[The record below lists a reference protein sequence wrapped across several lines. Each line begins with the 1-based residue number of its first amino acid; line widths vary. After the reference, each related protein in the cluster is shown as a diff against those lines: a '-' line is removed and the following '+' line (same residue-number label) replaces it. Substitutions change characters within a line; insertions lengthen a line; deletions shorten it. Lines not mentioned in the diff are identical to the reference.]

1 MVDYNMAE
9 YGALVISLD
18 FEMMW
23 GNLERWTI
31 DGYGKTNVCNVR
43 LVIDRMLSLFDKYQ
57 VHATFA
63 TVGLLMHVNKAEAIE
78 FQPGIK
84 PTYNNSRLSP
94 YANHHI
100 ESIKDNNQKLY
111 FAPEVVRILQDTN
124 GIEIA
129 THTYCHYFCWE
140 NGQTKEQFEAD
151 IKKAVEVAEKKGVS
165 LKSIVFP
172 RNNVSEDYLDICV
185 KYGITSYRG
194 NPQKYFENKTGLARK
209 WMRVGRILDY
219 YLDLG
224 NKTSYKAPE
233 LRNGILNIPASRM
246 LRPYS
251 KKFRLLEPLRIR
263 RIKNE
268 LKYAAKH
275 NEIYHIWWHPHNFGA
290 NMDKNMA
297 ILEEVL
303 KSYSDCQK
311 KYGMTSLTMNEV
323 YNEYCKNG
331 E

>member
-1 MVDYNMAE
+1 MKQ
-9 YGALVISLD
+9 GCLVISLD
-18 FEMMW
+18 FELMW
-23 GNLERWTI
+23 GNLQKWTEE
-31 DGYGKTNVCNVR
+31 GYGQSNVVYVR
-43 LVIDRMLSLFDKYQ
+43 KAIDRMLHLFDKYG
-57 VHATFA
+57 VHVTFA
-63 TVGLLMHVNKAEAIE
+63 TVGLLMHENKEEAAMSV
-78 FQPGIK
+78 PKIK
-84 PTYNNSRLSP
+84 PTYKNALLYPYGERGLLRVNSNN
-94 YANHHI
+94 
-100 ESIKDNNQKLY
+100 EDLY
-111 FAPEVVRILQDTN
+111 FASDVVKTLQERKDIEV
-124 GIEIA
+124 A

-140 NGQTKEQFEAD
+140 QGQTKEQFEED
-151 IKKAVEVAEKKGVS
+151 IKTAIEVASKNGLS

-172 RNNVSEDYLDICV
+172 RNNVSDDYLAICA

-194 NPQKYFENKTGLARK
+194 NPKKYFVKKKGLARK
-209 WMRVGRILDY
+209 WMRIGRILDN
-219 YLDLG
+219 YLNFG
-224 NKTSYKAPE
+224 NKTTYKVPE
-233 LRNGILNIPASRM
+233 RKNDILNIPASRM

-251 KKFRLLEPLRIR
+251 KKLQLLEPLRLR

>member
-1 MVDYNMAE
+1 MTHS
-9 YGALVISLD
+9 GCLVISLD

-23 GNLERWTI
+23 GNLERWTL
-31 DGYGKTNVCNVR
+31 DGYGKTNVSNVR
-43 LVIDRMLSLFDKYQ
+43 LVIDRMLSLFEKYH
-57 VHATFA
+57 VHVTFA
-63 TVGLLMHVNKAEAIE
+63 TVGLLMHENKAEAIKS
-78 FQPGIK
+78 QPNIK
-84 PTYNNSRLSP
+84 PSYRNDRLSP
-94 YANHHI
+94 Y
-100 ESIKDNNQKLY
+100 ENNYMVSLEDKNAYLY
-111 FAPEVVRILQDTN
+111 FAPDEIKKLCVYD
-124 GIEIA
+124 GIEMA

-140 NGQTKEQFEAD
+140 EGQTKEQFESD
-151 IKKAVEVAEKKGVS
+151 IKTAVEIAERKGIS

-172 RNNVSEDYLDICV
+172 RNNVADDYLEVCTR
-185 KYGITSYRG
+185 YGITSYRG
-194 NPQKYFENKTGLARK
+194 NPKKFFEKKKGLARK
-209 WMRVGRILDY
+209 WMRIGRILDNY
-219 YLDLG
+219 FNLG
-224 NKTSYKAPE
+224 NKTSYQEPVMF
-233 LRNGILNIPASRM
+233 NGMLNIPASRM

-251 KKFRLLEPLRIR
+251 KKLQLLEPLRLR